1 MTQPDDKALLV
12 RELFE
17 RIERD
22 LPRAAWRTVYVDQSE
37 TVRVRGT
44 NVSVVCFELPAPGTV
59 SRDGLLA
66 RISAQAIAHDGR
78 VDPCIG
84 QFALVS
90 FSRASAALRM
100 ALGLQRLVREG
111 RPRVGIASGRCP
123 VALFQAA
130 GKDYSLLLGSG
141 RTRAEELA
149 RRAAGASVQLCPETF
164 RRLEA
169 GQEQELDSCLM
180 LSEYD
185 DDVLTQVSL
194 TLPPDHPEELS
205 TFAGLGLT

>member
-1 MTQPDDKALLV
+1 MSQTDEKTLLL

-22 LPRAAWRTVYVDQSE
+22 LPRAAWRSVYVDQSE
-37 TVRVRGT
+37 QVKVRSADVT
-44 NVSVVCFELPAPGTV
+44 VVCFELPAAGTV
-59 SRDGLLA
+59 SREGLLA
-66 RISAQAIAHDGR
+66 RISAQAAAYDGR

-100 ALGLQRLVREG
+100 ALGLQRLLREG

-123 VALFQAA
+123 VALFHAA

-141 RTRAEELA
+141 RTRAEELVL
-149 RRAAGASVQLCPETF
+149 RAAGASVQLCPETF
-164 RRLEA
+164 VRLEA
-169 GQEQELDSCLM
+169 AQEQELESCLM
-180 LSEYD
+180 LAEYD
-185 DDVLTQVSL
+185 DEVLTEASL
-194 TLPPDHPEELS
+194 TLPPDHAEHLS